1 MRVLSG
7 RSLSLRAFFCS
18 ARGSFGSSICNSSV
32 KLCIGLSLCL
42 AGCVSKAPHP
52 VFVPSGL
59 SEAEWKRARK
69 ECDYEAEK
77 ATGSA
82 PINIRYYRWE
92 SLYISCLELR
102 GVKYLGISNQL
113 PKTQ

>member
-1 MRVLSG
+1 MK
-7 RSLSLRAFFCS
+7 
-18 ARGSFGSSICNSSV
+18 I
-32 KLCIGLSLCL
+32 CIGLSLCL
-42 AGCVSKAPHP
+42 AGCVSKQPYP
-52 VFVPSGL
+52 VFDSSGL
-59 SEAEWKRARK
+59 SDKEAANAKK

-102 GVKYLGISNQL
+102 GVKFLGMSNQL
-113 PKTQ
+113 SKRQ